1 MVKLPPIDELLE
13 ACNGTVRLNHPVLH
27 AARELAELHSARSA
41 ALPAETSAVGRSRAE
56 LVRSID
62 RWVTTHLPQAR
73 GASYLHTESV
83 GMVVDRIAH
92 YRSDAHAALN
102 NAVPEPDC
110 HFLWQRLAELAVG
123 YTDLAFE
130 ISAGLRNVPALT
142 YPGLAES
149 AGATE
154 VV

>member
-27 AARELAELHSARSA
+27 AARALAELHSARRT
-41 ALPAETSAVGRSRAE
+41 ALPADTSDVERSRAE

-73 GASYLHTESV
+73 SASYLHTESV
-83 GMVVDRIAH
+83 GMVIDRIAQ
-92 YRSDAHAALN
+92 YRGDAHTALKS
-102 NAVPEPDC
+102 AVPEPDR
-110 HFLWQRLAELAVG
+110 HFLWQHLAELAVG

-142 YPGLAES
+142 YPMDA
-149 AGATE
+149 AGAHPIA
-154 VV
+154 